1 MIKKVEESLLQ
12 LEQEFANLKSLVA
25 YLDLAKEV
33 VVENQNLTESFKM
46 VKEKSDATF
55 NSLSDLLNEVKDL
68 DLPEFENRLQEKFSN
83 LGDNF
88 ATVASQFDEGI
99 TKIGND
105 VNTSFE
111 KIESGVRTLA
121 ETFETTDFQKR
132 FGKIDDFMFA
142 LQQSVTNNQTRI
154 ESIERNI
161 KDDFEYKIKDLIN
174 RIDQV
179 KTEFVPKL
187 ENIEDKLNR
196 NNELMISIS
205 EVNKKQAKF
214 QFIVLLILLII
225 SVTVG
230 VYGLASN

>member
-33 VVENQNLTESFKM
+33 VVENQNLTESFKS
-46 VKEKSDATF
+46 VKEKSDALF
-55 NSLSDLLNEVKDL
+55 NSVSSLLKEVKDL
-68 DLPEFENRLQEKFSN
+68 DLPELENRLQEKFSG

-88 ATVASQFDEGI
+88 ASVANQFDEGI

-105 VNTSFE
+105 VNATFE
-111 KIESGVRTLA
+111 KIESGVHTLA
-121 ETFETTDFQKR
+121 ETFESTDFQKR

-161 KDDFEYKIKDLIN
+161 KDDFEYKIKDLGS

-179 KTEFVPKL
+179 RTEFVPKF
-187 ENIEDKLNR
+187 ENIDDKLNR
-196 NNELMISIS
+196 NNELMLTVS
-205 EVNKKQAKF
+205 EVTKKQAKF
-214 QFIVLLILLII
+214 QFIVLLSLLII
-225 SVTVG
+225 SVIVG
-230 VYGLASN
+230 VYGLVSK

>member
-33 VVENQNLTESFKM
+33 VVENQNLTESFKS
-46 VKEKSDATF
+46 VKEKSDALF
-55 NSLSDLLNEVKDL
+55 NSVSSLLKEVKDL
-68 DLPEFENRLQEKFSN
+68 DLPELENRLQEKFSG

-88 ATVASQFDEGI
+88 ASVANQFDEGI
-99 TKIGND
+99 AKIGND
-105 VNTSFE
+105 VNATFE
-111 KIESGVRTLA
+111 KIESGVHTLA
-121 ETFETTDFQKR
+121 EAFESTDFQKR

-161 KDDFEYKIKDLIN
+161 KDDFEYKIKDLGS

-179 KTEFVPKL
+179 RTEFVPKF

-196 NNELMISIS
+196 NNELMLTVS
-205 EVNKKQAKF
+205 EVTKKQAKF
-214 QFIVLLILLII
+214 QFIVLLSLLII
-225 SVTVG
+225 CTIVG
-230 VYGLASN
+230 VYGLVSK